1 MHKNHVE
8 LTGRLTVL
16 SPLHLG
22 NGQRGAREGL
32 TVRTEQGKDEPVALN
47 EIQRDGRGLPYLP
60 GTSLKGALR
69 ARLTDAL
76 GKELFG
82 RVNDNARE
90 DGVMGRLWIYGAI
103 HQITGPAAGLPHHGV
118 AGGEDS
124 FVAARTRIDRAS
136 GTADDHK
143 LFHAEMVP
151 PGTIFAFHARW
162 LTNATGAELNAELA
176 DVATAL
182 APLTD
187 ADGVALGCGGRQ
199 GQGRVHLTEVTA
211 TLVPWDG
218 EPEAITLPTVAWT
231 PPDER
236 RRLRLT
242 GDGPYMILD
251 SARRPAKTDGAA
263 EDANVLHPLLD
274 GAGHPALPGSTLLG
288 ALRARAAWLDG
299 GADDRDRVYAPQEA
313 LTATEQLFG
322 VTGWRGLLGVDSIRV
337 VDPGVKQI
345 FTSVKLDRF
354 SAAPIDGGLFAVEAF
369 VDPVFE
375 ATLSL
380 TPRGDGIPQDARDLF
395 NRLMQDVQ
403 DMGLTL
409 GHGAARGFGWFGVED
424 LPLAP
429 HSNSRIGATA

>member
-1 MHKNHVE
+1 MHKHHVDV
-8 LTGRLTVL
+8 TGSLSVL

-22 NGQRGAREGL
+22 NGQRGEREGL
-32 TVRTEQGKDEPVALN
+32 IVRTEQGEDKPVLLS
-47 EIQRDGRGLPYLP
+47 EIQRDGRDLPYLP

-82 RVNDNARE
+82 RLDDKNRE
-90 DGVMGRLWIYGAI
+90 GGVMGRLWIYGAI
-103 HQITGPAAGLPHHGV
+103 HQSTGPAAGPEH
-118 AGGEDS
+118 S
-124 FVAARTRIDRAS
+124 IVAARTRIDRAS

-143 LFHAEMVP
+143 LFHMDMVP

-162 LTNATGAELNAELA
+162 LTDATGAALDAELVQ
-176 DVATAL
+176 VATAL

-187 ADGVALGCGGRQ
+187 GTGIALGRGGRQ
-199 GQGRVHLTEVTA
+199 GQGRVRLSDLTA

-218 EPEAITLPTVAWT
+218 DPVAVTLPTVAWT
-231 PPDER
+231 PPGER
-236 RRLRLT
+236 HRLRLT

-251 SARRPAKTDGAA
+251 SARPPPKPDGA
-263 EDANVLHPLLD
+263 ETDTNILHPLLD

-299 GADDRDRVYAPQEA
+299 GADDRDRVHTPQEALTTTA

-322 VTGWRGLLGVDSIRV
+322 VTGWRGLQGVDAIRV
-337 VDPGVKQI
+337 VDPGVMQR

-354 SAAPIDGGLFAVEAF
+354 SAAPIDGALFTVEAF

-375 ATLSL
+375 VTLSL
-380 TPRGDGIPQDARDLF
+380 TPRGSAPVPDNARALFGRLLEDL
-395 NRLMQDVQ
+395 R
-403 DMGLTL
+403 DMGLML
-409 GHGAARGFGWFGVED
+409 GHGGSRGFGWFGVEIHPVAALD
-424 LPLAP
+424 SSL
-429 HSNSRIGATA
+429 SEVTA

>member
-1 MHKNHVE
+1 MHKHHVE
-8 LTGRLTVL
+8 LTGSLSVL

-22 NGQRGAREGL
+22 NGQRGEREGL
-32 TVRTEQGKDEPVALN
+32 TVRTEQGEDKPVLLS
-47 EIQRDGRGLPYLP
+47 EIQRDGRGFPYLP

-69 ARLTDAL
+69 ARLTSETVDR
-76 GKELFG
+76 LFG
-82 RVNDNARE
+82 RLDDKNRE
-90 DGVMGRLWIYGAI
+90 GGVMGRLWIYGAI
-103 HQITGPAAGLPHHGV
+103 HQSTGPAAGPEHSV
-118 AGGEDS
+118 
-124 FVAARTRIDRAS
+124 VAARTRIDRAS

-162 LTNATGAELNAELA
+162 LTNATGEALDAELA
-176 DVATAL
+176 QVATAL

-187 ADGVALGCGGRQ
+187 ADGVALGRGGRQ

-218 EPEAITLPTVAWT
+218 EPEAIALPIVAWT
-231 PPDER
+231 PPGER

-380 TPRGDGIPQDARDLF
+380 TPRGDGTIPQDARDLF
-395 NRLMQDVQ
+395 DRLLQDVQ

-429 HSNSRIGATA
+429 NSNSRIGATA